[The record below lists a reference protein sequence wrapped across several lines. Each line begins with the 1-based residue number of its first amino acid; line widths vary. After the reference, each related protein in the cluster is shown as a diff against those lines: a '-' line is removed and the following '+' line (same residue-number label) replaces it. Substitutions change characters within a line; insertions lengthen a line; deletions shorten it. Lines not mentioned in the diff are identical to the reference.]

1 MALFYIINLI
11 VLSSVIGYF
20 AFRLGHNFWVFFILS
35 LLLSPILG
43 GLILAIYDYYKVF
56 AKGKI

>member
-11 VLSSVIGYF
+11 VLSSVVGYF
-20 AFRLGHNFWVFFILS
+20 AFRLGHSFWMFFILS

-43 GLILAIYDYYKVF
+43 GLILAIYDYYNVF
-56 AKGKI
+56 MKGKR

>member
-11 VLSSVIGYF
+11 VLSSVVGYF
-20 AFRLGHNFWVFFILS
+20 AFRLGYNFWVFFILS

-43 GLILAIYDYYKVF
+43 GLILAIYDYYNVF
-56 AKGKI
+56 MKGKR